1 MKIMNFTSIAIGIGL
16 IPIAAMALAQEAKKP
31 PAADRFEPIRFLEG
45 KWTGTSEGQSGKAKV
60 ERTYDQVIGDRF
72 LHGRNTTVYDASDKN
87 PKGEKH
93 EDWSIF
99 SMDKNRKTI
108 VLRQFHIEGFVNQY
122 TLTSKPDDKKTI
134 VFTTEAIENI
144 PSGWRAR
151 ETYKVI
157 SPDEF
162 EETFELAEPSKEFE
176 VYSKATLRRKK

>member
-1 MKIMNFTSIAIGIGL
+1 MRIKKIAIVVIGTSIL
-16 IPIAAMALAQEAKKP
+16 SIAAVTLAQDAKKP
-31 PAADRFEPIRFLEG
+31 QAQGGLATIRFLEG

-60 ERTYDQVIGDRF
+60 ERTYEQIIGDRF
-72 LHGRNTTVYDASDKN
+72 LHGRNTTAYDANDKN

-99 SMDKNRKTI
+99 SFDRNRKTI

-122 TLTSKPDDKKTI
+122 TLTSKPEEQKTI

-144 PSGWRAR
+144 GSGWRAR
-151 ETYKVI
+151 ETYKVL

-162 EETFELAEPSKEFE
+162 EETFELAGPGKEFE
-176 VYSKATLRRKK
+176 VYSKATLKRKK